1 VSAVDER
8 AGTLME
14 VIRSRRVTRN
24 FTAEPVDDESLHM
37 VVEAARWASSAGN
50 RRINRF
56 LAVRDPGIIARV
68 RAFSPGMLA
77 MPAAL
82 VVICTDLERVRVE
95 QVQLERDTSVWI
107 DVGTAAMSMML
118 AAHALGLG
126 SCPTTSFSRSGVAV
140 SLDLPSRAV
149 PELILQLGHRASER
163 RAMRSGASTKL
174 SLDELL
180 YWERYPPGTADLT

>member
-1 VSAVDER
+1 MDER
-8 AGTLME
+8 AGTVME
-14 VIRSRRVTRN
+14 VIRSRRVTRS
-24 FTAEPVDDESLHM
+24 FTAEPVNDESLRV

-56 LAVRDPGIIARV
+56 LAVRDTHVIARV

-77 MPAAL
+77 VPAAL

-95 QVQLERDTSVWI
+95 QVQVERDTSVWM

-126 SCPTTSFSRSGVAV
+126 SCPTTSFSRSGVAAA
-140 SLDLPSRAV
+140 LNLPPRAI
-149 PELILQLGHRASER
+149 PELILQLGHSASER
-163 RAMRSGASTKL
+163 RVMRPGASTKL
-174 SLDELL
+174 PLDELL
-180 YWERYPPGTADLT
+180 YWERYPPGIGDPA